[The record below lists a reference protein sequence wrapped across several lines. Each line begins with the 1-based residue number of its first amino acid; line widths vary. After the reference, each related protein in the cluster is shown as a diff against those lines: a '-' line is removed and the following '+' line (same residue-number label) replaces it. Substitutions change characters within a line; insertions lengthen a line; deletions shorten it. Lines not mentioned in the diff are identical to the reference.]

1 MPLLFYTTFFE
12 FFEWFDFA
20 KVITNYIFRAV
31 NLHLFAN
38 DKFKPPIW
46 NNEIYAVAN
55 YVFRPAIPL
64 AHGQKVCYQIFILCS
79 YHSRDPFFHIYGSTV
94 DNCEWNFDSIVF
106 WSDKKPTLIW
116 ISKTEM
122 SNKTRQMLALRL
134 TQMFLVNFPNWTYLN
149 TIWILSK

>member
-1 MPLLFYTTFFE
+1 MLTFLGQLLPKVQTVEFSKKNAITFLRNIFWV
-12 FFEWFDFA
+12 FEWFDLA

-55 YVFRPAIPL
+55 YVFRPAIAL

-79 YHSRDPFFHIYGSTV
+79 YTILGTPFLHICSST

-106 WSDKKPTLIW
+106 WSDKKTDFDTF
-116 ISKTEM
+116 KQ
-122 SNKTRQMLALRL
+122 NGN
-134 TQMFLVNFPNWTYLN
+134 V
-149 TIWILSK
+149 